1 MSWAMAVGAS
11 VAIVGGII
19 KNGKAKKAKSAAEA
33 EKRRLNAQMAR
44 FEANR
49 QAVINPYAGVVSLAG
64 MAKDLSG
71 EISNPY
77 ANLGVAT
84 SAAEI
89 QMEEAD
95 IALANTLDVLA
106 ATGSSAGGATALA
119 NAAAKSKKGV
129 SASIEQQ
136 EAKNE
141 QLAAQGEAN
150 MERLRLSEKQR
161 IQGIQISEGGRVQ
174 GAQAQGEAFKFNAQ
188 ENRDMMTLDRL
199 SGQQDQARQDIAS
212 QNAAQQAAIG
222 SMISGVSSAV
232 GGKLAAG
239 GGDRD
244 TVDDDTD
251 RTTETSNV
259 LNTEVDPY
267 DIAPPSINYTNFT
280 LGSDRRLKE
289 NINKIGESP
298 SGLNIYSFEYIDKS
312 FGEGTYSGVMSDE
325 IHNEA
330 VVTHEDGFDRVDYSK
345 LDVEF
350 KKIKS

>member
-1 MSWAMAVGAS
+1 MAVGAS

-19 KNGKAKKAKSAAEA
+19 KNGKAKRAKSAAEA

-64 MAKDLSG
+64 MAEDLSG
-71 EISNPY
+71 SISNPF

-89 QMEEAD
+89 QIEEAD
-95 IALANTLDVLA
+95 IALANTLDLLA
-106 ATGSSAGGATALA
+106 ASGASAGGATALA

-174 GAQAQGEAFKFNAQ
+174 SAQAQGEAFKFSAQ
-188 ENRDMMTLDRL
+188 ENRDMMSLDRM
-199 SGQQDQARQDIAS
+199 SGQQDQARQDISS

-239 GGDRD
+239 
-244 TVDDDTD
+244 TTKKVDDKKEDYVSDPDNFVDNSDTF
-251 RTTETSNV
+251 T
-259 LNTEVDPY
+259 Y
-267 DIAPPSINYTNFT
+267 DDASVY
-280 LGSDRRLKE
+280 GK
-289 NINKIGESP
+289 
-298 SGLNIYSFEYIDKS
+298 YS
-312 FGEGTYSGVMSDE
+312 
-325 IHNEA
+325 
-330 VVTHEDGFDRVDYSK
+330 
-345 LDVEF
+345 
-350 KKIKS
+350 